1 MSSPNVGQGEAFPA
15 AGPSGRTSLRQGRPG
30 CPRACLFWVAHPSE
44 TRRVR
49 GAATFSCSPAPA
61 RAEGRRVFMAGVS
74 NARPTGGVPEEP
86 ESGAEERD
94 QRCEKLQRACSGLGE
109 DRQCAQ
115 QECHKGAQPGVRE
128 AATGP
133 RDPEAQASP
142 WIGSRSQLPTSG
154 GPPPHL
160 WLPCQQG
167 SLPKGLH
174 PTTLL
179 SFHGI
184 NGETWL
190 EKAYICPRFRKGCVA
205 GAGEGGVN

>member
-1 MSSPNVGQGEAFPA
+1 MSSPNVGQGEVFPA

-154 GPPPHL
+154 GGLPPTFGSLASRAPSLKDFIPPPCF
-160 WLPCQQG
+160 PSTG
-167 SLPKGLH
+167 STGRRGWRRLTFARG
-174 PTTLL
+174 
-179 SFHGI
+179 SG
-184 NGETWL
+184 
-190 EKAYICPRFRKGCVA
+190 KAAWRGRVRA
-205 GAGEGGVN
+205 G